1 MSPERVRCSL
11 FRTFSSARAMA
22 GGSEIVKVDVERIER
37 GIEKK
42 TLERRLVLRSHT
54 SYSAHVICQGR
65 SLPTPSQSAN
75 DWPVPL
81 IGTRGANPQA
91 ALAMSVAYRRIARP
105 VRR

>member
-1 MSPERVRCSL
+1 MSSERVRCSL

-37 GIEKK
+37 Q
-42 TLERRLVLRSHT
+42 TLGRRSVLRSHT
-54 SYSAHVICQGR
+54 SYSGHAICQGR

-81 IGTRGANPQA
+81 IGTRRTNPEA